1 MTDPPTRGAPGIYL
15 APTRV
20 DRAYRGVRLDIL
32 GVVGVAPRGP
42 VGTPTRIESWSE
54 YQRLFGG
61 FEGRGRLPYAV
72 AAFFDQGGERAYVVR
87 VAPRNESRSV
97 TEIVPAT
104 AVHRLADTGPGDGR
118 PPIRLAAGNEGAWGN
133 GLQIDLAFDVA
144 ARYQLPL
151 PSGPDGGEQ
160 ASRSARLLPLP
171 DGIYMQL
178 GSLLRVTVIG
188 SADRVLCW
196 VEDVVQ
202 QDVGSTRRRVAV
214 LDRDVTAL
222 STAAALRLT
231 VDVVEGRLTIVDRD
245 PRFAR
250 SEEHVGLGLN
260 PLHPRWLLDV
270 LRERSTLIAPVDGDP
285 VRVIEP
291 ATTLLPTVG
300 TTLEQR
306 GRDRYDG
313 ITADD
318 FFDPDW
324 DPRGDERQSYGVHA
338 LVSIAEIGLLIAPDL
353 GIDPAP
359 AVVVM
364 EPDSSPAPDA
374 CFHPCPPRCGRP
386 ERPGQP
392 VDDDEIVADPPPLPL
407 YELVTSRTRG
417 GIDEWAR
424 RQRLLVDVAE
434 RVSTFVVLLDVPPEL
449 DVRAISDWRASFD
462 SSFAAAY
469 HPWLGVA
476 RDDERADAV
485 FVPPSAFAAGI
496 IAGRERR
503 LGLPWG
509 PANEP
514 AVGAVMMRDR
524 VSAEQHDRIHPMGIN
539 AFVVAP
545 DGIRLTAARTLAR
558 NPAYRQLSVRRLMLM
573 LRLTIAR
580 DSQWMVFETNNEELR
595 STVRFHLTNFLRQL
609 QLGGAFAGATEA
621 DSFFVRCDDQL
632 NPRSSLE
639 AGRLVLEVGV
649 APVEPQ
655 EFIVLRVER
664 TDLGDTR
671 MEERGG

>member
-1 MTDPPTRGAPGIYL
+1 VTDALTRGAPGIYL
-15 APTRV
+15 APARV
-20 DRAYRGVRLDIL
+20 ERAYRGVRLDIL

-42 VGTPTRIESWSE
+42 VGKPMRIESWSE

-61 FEGRGRLPYAV
+61 FEGRGRLPYSI
-72 AAFFDQGGERAYVVR
+72 AAFFDQGGERAHVVR
-87 VAPRNESRSV
+87 VAPRNEPPSLNEV
-97 TEIVPAT
+97 VVAT
-104 AVHRLADTGPGDGR
+104 AVYRLADAGPGDGR
-118 PPIRLAAGNEGAWGN
+118 PPIRLAAANEGAWGN
-133 GLQIDLAFDVA
+133 GLRIDLAFDVA
-144 ARYQLPL
+144 SRFQLPL
-151 PSGPDGGEQ
+151 PSAPDGGEV
-160 ASRSARLLPLP
+160 APRSAHVVPLP
-171 DGIYMQL
+171 DGIYMQV
-178 GSLLRVTVIG
+178 GSLLRVTVAG
-188 SADRVLCW
+188 SSDRELCW
-196 VEDVVQ
+196 VDDVAQ
-202 QDVGSTRRRVAV
+202 QDVGSARRRVAL

-222 STAAALRLT
+222 ATDEPRRTT
-231 VDVVEGRLTIVDRD
+231 VDVIEGRLTIVDRD
-245 PRFAR
+245 RRFAR
-250 SEEHVGLGLN
+250 SEEHVGLGLS

-270 LRERSTLIAPVDGDP
+270 LRDRSTLVAPVDGAR

-291 ATTLLPTVG
+291 ATTLLSPIG
-300 TTLEQR
+300 MALEQR
-306 GRDRYDG
+306 GRNRNDG

-324 DPRGDERQSYGVHA
+324 DPREDERESYGVHA
-338 LVSIAEIGLLIAPDL
+338 LLSIPEIGLLIAPDL
-353 GIDPAP
+353 GIDPVP
-359 AVVVM
+359 AVATL
-364 EPDSSPAPDA
+364 EPDPEPAPDA
-374 CFHPCPPRCGRP
+374 CFHPCPPACGRG
-386 ERPGQP
+386 ECPGDP
-392 VDDDEIVADPPPLPL
+392 ATDDEDVVEPPALPL
-407 YELVTSRTRG
+407 YELVTARTRE

-434 RVSTFVVLLDVPPEL
+434 RVQTFVVLLDVPPEL

-476 RDDERADAV
+476 RDDGRTDAV

-496 IAGRERR
+496 TAARERR

-509 PANEP
+509 PANEL

-524 VSAEQHDRIHPMGIN
+524 VSGEQHDRIHPMGIN
-539 AFVVAP
+539 AFVAAP
-545 DGIRLTAARTLAR
+545 GGIRLTAARTLAR

-573 LRLTIAR
+573 LRLTITR
-580 DSQWMVFETNNEELR
+580 DSQWMVFENNNEELR

-621 DSFFVRCDDQL
+621 DSFFVRCDEQL
-632 NPRSSLE
+632 NPQSTLE
-639 AGRLVLEVGV
+639 AGRLILEVGV

-671 MEERGG
+671 MEERSE